1 LKEESNL
8 CDYTS
13 PQAQYFQ
20 EKISGNF
27 NGGAAPSVVW
37 SAPAGSYFSGTFEL
51 FNSAASPATVTAT
64 IDSTP
69 AGALSAAPGN
79 TVAESVNQPTEF
91 TITAAAGD
99 SGTYCIILY
108 KRVLA

>member
-1 LKEESNL
+1 M
-8 CDYTS
+8 CATD

-27 NGGAAPSVVW
+27 NGGADPIEVW
-37 SAPAGSYFSGTFEL
+37 SAPAGSYFSGTFQV
-51 FNSAASPATVTAT
+51 FNSAASPGTVTAT
-64 IDSTP
+64 TTSTP

-79 TVAESVNQPTEF
+79 TASQSVNQPTDF